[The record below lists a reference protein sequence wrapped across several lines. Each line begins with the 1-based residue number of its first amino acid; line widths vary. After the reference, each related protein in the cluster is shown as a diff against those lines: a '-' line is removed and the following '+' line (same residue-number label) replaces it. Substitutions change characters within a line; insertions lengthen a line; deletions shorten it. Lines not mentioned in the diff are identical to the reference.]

1 MVEVKVGQVYECPDL
16 KTGQGQKGEWGMFR
30 VKAKKGYDNIV
41 VWASNAG
48 SIAGATAVKV
58 VEIQNVKMSSHEKDG
73 KWYKDYSVT
82 AKLERAESGRQGAGS
97 ANKGDGFLDAN
108 LDDAPP
114 FFF

>member
-30 VKAKKGYDNIV
+30 VKAKKGYDNII

-58 VEIQNVKMSSHEKDG
+58 VEIQKVVKDNLLLTIPQQMILLVKKEKIL
-73 KWYKDYSVT
+73 
-82 AKLERAESGRQGAGS
+82 KLIL
-97 ANKGDGFLDAN
+97 N
-108 LDDAPP
+108 
-114 FFF
+114 